1 VTDGPVP
8 AGPSGGVTTATLGLG
23 GNLGDR
29 LAMLRRGWAAVS
41 ALPGVR
47 PLDRSGIWETA
58 YVGPGGPQPPYL
70 NACARVA
77 TTMSPRDLLAAL
89 QRIERECGRPP
100 GTHLQPRLLDL
111 DLLLYGDLVVAE
123 PGLVIP
129 HPRLRERAF
138 VLEPLAQLAPDLVLP
153 DSGLT
158 VAAVR
163 AIIRAAGGPPVRP
176 LPGGTLAWDGSDG

>member
-1 VTDGPVP
+1 MTGGPVA
-8 AGPSGGVTTATLGLG
+8 AGPRSDGTTAVLGLG

-29 LAMLRRGWAAVS
+29 LASLRRGWEAVA

-70 NACARVA
+70 NACARIV
-77 TTMSPRDLLAAL
+77 TTLAPGALLAAL
-89 QRIERECGRPP
+89 QRIERDCGRPP
-100 GTHLQPRLLDL
+100 ATHLQPRLLDL
-111 DLLLYGDLVVAE
+111 DILLYGDLVVAE

-138 VLEPLAQLAPDLVLP
+138 VLEPLAQLDPDLVLP

>member
-1 VTDGPVP
+1 VTEDPGSAPRR
-8 AGPSGGVTTATLGLG
+8 SGETTAVLGLG
-23 GNLGDR
+23 SNLGDR
-29 LAMLRRGWAAVS
+29 LAALRRGWAALS

-58 YVGPGGPQPPYL
+58 YVGPGGEQPPYL
-70 NACARVA
+70 NACARIA
-77 TTMSPRDLLAAL
+77 TTLAPRDLLAAL
-89 QRIERECGRPP
+89 QRIERDCGRLPD
-100 GTHLQPRLLDL
+100 THLQPRPLDL
-111 DLLLYGDLVVAE
+111 DILLYGDLVADE
-123 PGLVIP
+123 PGLAIP

-138 VLEPLAQLAPDLVLP
+138 VLEPLAELDPGLVLP

-158 VAAVR
+158 VGSVR